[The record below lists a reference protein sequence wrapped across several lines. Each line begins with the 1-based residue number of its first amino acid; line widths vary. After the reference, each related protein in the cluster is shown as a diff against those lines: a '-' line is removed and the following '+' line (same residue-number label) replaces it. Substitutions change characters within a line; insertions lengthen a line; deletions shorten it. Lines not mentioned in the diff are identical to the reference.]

1 MKPIKH
7 ILIADDDEGIIDSL
21 RLLLEEFDYQVSTE
35 MNGNELYNLQKPYPD
50 LILLDI
56 WMSGVDGRDI
66 CIALKKQKSTQNIPI
81 IMLSANKDTE
91 QIAKEANA
99 DDFVTKPFDFE
110 TLQNKI
116 EKYIKK

>member
-1 MKPIKH
+1 MKY
-7 ILIADDDEGIIDSL
+7 ILIADDDESIVDSV
-21 RLLLEEFDYQVSTE
+21 RLLLEEFDYKVSTE
-35 MNGNELYNLQKPYPD
+35 MDGKALYKLRKPYPA

-56 WMSGVDGRDI
+56 WMSGVNGRDI
-66 CIALKKQKSTQNIPI
+66 CLYLKKQKSTQNIPI
-81 IMLSANKDTE
+81 IMLSANKDTA
-91 QIAKEANA
+91 QIAKDAKA